1 MTSVRTRPAMI
12 GRFYG
17 VDVSRDGEVRLRLLD
32 DAIGEVEVIDG
43 CLVGDEV
50 RVSTRAVLVEVTA
63 DGSLRGRETE
73 PIETHHGT
81 LCFDPSDG
89 GIRPRENRRA
99 CGAFNRIVSEANYFG
114 MVNAFVHTR
123 RAAITLNSLLS
134 DVGCSKLPRLEVV
147 TGAHSG
153 SNLPG
158 YACGDGDRRA
168 RELRPLSG
176 GHYRLST
183 RTSGVPEPL
192 PVSPAGEVHLG
203 PSRYRKPFAGSAAY
217 LRNAAHNPAIVYHEF
232 GHHLCRHTADF
243 RLNAE
248 RAGDKQR
255 NGKTGIEEGVSD
267 YFAAALLGSGRPYG
281 WYRADRGRRRD
292 PELHRHASFPDDG
305 GDAHG
310 IGAIWASA
318 WWRCRL
324 DVVAAGLLRSEAA
337 HDRVMMQSLVAV
349 GEVGRGGK
357 RSTRARRESTRSSA
371 ETMRAAYLWALR
383 SEAGAGAADLGA
395 SILAAY
401 GLGEDLDVDTAT
413 KC

>member
-1 MTSVRTRPAMI
+1 MMPVQTASSVT
-12 GRFYG
+12 GRFYA
-17 VDVSRDGEVRLRLLD
+17 VDVDRDGEVRVRLIED
-32 DAIGEVEVIDG
+32 EIGDVEVLDG
-43 CLVGDEV
+43 CLVGNDV
-50 RVSTRAVLVEVTA
+50 RVSTRAVLVVAAA
-63 DGSLRGRETE
+63 DGSLRGRPVE
-73 PIETHHGT
+73 PIEVGAAG

-99 CGAFNRIVSEANYFG
+99 RGAFNRFVAEANNFG

-123 RAAITLNSLLS
+123 RAAAVVNALLAEA
-134 DVGCSKLPRLEVV
+134 GGERLPRLEVV
-147 TGAHSG
+147 VGAHSG
-153 SNLPG
+153 SKLPG
-158 YACGDGDRRA
+158 YASGDGDRRS

-183 RTSGVPEPL
+183 RTSGVPEPVRVA
-192 PVSPAGEVHLG
+192 PSGEVHLG

-217 LRNAAHNPAIVYHEF
+217 LRNAAHNPAIIAHEF

-292 PELHRHASFPDDG
+292 PELLRHTSSREHGDG
-305 GDAHG
+305 AHG
-310 IGAIWASA
+310 VGAIWAAA

-324 DVVAAGLLRSEAA
+324 DVSAAGCLRSEVD
-337 HDRVMMQSLVAV
+337 HDRVLLRALLAV
-349 GEVGRGGK
+349 GEIGRGGK
-357 RSTRARRESTRSSA
+357 RSTRAQREAVRSSP
-371 ETMRAAYLWALR
+371 ETMRSAYLSSLR
-383 SEAGAGAADLGA
+383 DEAGARASDRAAA
-395 SILAAY
+395 ILAAY
-401 GLGEDLDVDTAT
+401 GLGEDVESSAVTA
-413 KC
+413 C